1 MTDLTPMQLIWGIDY
16 LDAGFTS
23 KPTVI
28 SRYALKHKLVTNGE
42 YNFIDILCS
51 YKHTSDNPFPKQDTL
66 ADDMGV
72 STRQIRKY
80 ISSLEEKGLL
90 EVEYIYKNDKRVT
103 AAYDFKGLLDACMH
117 YYRQEHMAKDIENG
131 VKKVRKTSK
140 KKKSLVEP
148 QVPVVQEPQVPVGAE
163 PQVPLGQEPQVPV
176 IIDNSNKQLNK
187 QFKIDSKPLSHEI
200 DINQLSLPMPLKKF
214 LYENREKGKEL
225 NFDLYELEE
234 FYNTSDYI
242 KPNEHSENL
251 ETLNRFEFTKLIKY
265 LYTNEIKVEKSL
277 QALLKTYVIIRLSF
291 KKENA
296 SSEAAINESEGKIVD
311 FTYNPFT
318 DK

>member
-1 MTDLTPMQLIWGIDY
+1 
-16 LDAGFTS
+16 
-23 KPTVI
+23 
-28 SRYALKHKLVTNGE
+28 
-42 YNFIDILCS
+42 
-51 YKHTSDNPFPKQDTL
+51 
-66 ADDMGV
+66 
-72 STRQIRKY
+72 
-80 ISSLEEKGLL
+80 
-90 EVEYIYKNDKRVT
+90 
-103 AAYDFKGLLDACMH
+103 
-117 YYRQEHMAKDIENG
+117 
-131 VKKVRKTSK
+131 
-140 KKKSLVEP
+140 
-148 QVPVVQEPQVPVGAE
+148 
-163 PQVPLGQEPQVPV
+163 
-176 IIDNSNKQLNK
+176 
-187 QFKIDSKPLSHEI
+187 
-200 DINQLSLPMPLKKF
+200 MPLKKF